1 MRVKGLLYWLSGVWT
16 GVFVGALAACPERH
30 VSAPLS
36 VIIAVILAALA
47 RKRG

>member
-1 MRVKGLLYWLSGVWT
+1 MKGLLYWLSGVWT
-16 GVFVGALAACPERH
+16 GIFVGALAACPERH

-36 VIIAVILAALA
+36 LIIAVALAVLA